1 MKAVKRNGLW
11 VIFAI
16 FVVAAISLH
25 SGEPLF
31 ASQGPYA
38 AGKYISW
45 IAFFLFTAYSIYCSS
60 RENIFKTIG
69 VISRYHWARQIGIDL
84 YLGVGMFAFLVYLN
98 EGSVLILLFWLAPF
112 ILFANL
118 AVLLYVAMNYDTI
131 ISHFV

>member
-1 MKAVKRNGLW
+1 M
-11 VIFAI
+11 
-16 FVVAAISLH
+16 
-25 SGEPLF
+25 
-31 ASQGPYA
+31 
-38 AGKYISW
+38 
-45 IAFFLFTAYSIYCSS
+45 
-60 RENIFKTIG
+60 
-69 VISRYHWARQIGIDL
+69 ISRYHWARQIGIDL